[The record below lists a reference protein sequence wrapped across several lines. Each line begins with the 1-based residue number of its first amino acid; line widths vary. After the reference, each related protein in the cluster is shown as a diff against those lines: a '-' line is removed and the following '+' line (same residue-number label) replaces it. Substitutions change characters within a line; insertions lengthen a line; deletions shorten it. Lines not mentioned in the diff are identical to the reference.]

1 MRRDKCIELTRRRE
15 FTIHLLTIITLVS
28 VILILNVSKAFAHC
42 DTMGG
47 PVITAAQ
54 RALATKQVNVILIW
68 VQEKDETEVKQRFQE
83 TLAVRGL
90 NNEARAVADNYF
102 FETVVRLHR
111 LGEGEPYTG
120 IKPAGTDLG
129 PVIPIADKALD
140 SGSIEPLLRLF
151 APTLK
156 LDIET
161 RFKDVIAKKSFKEDD
176 VIAGRVYVKAYVQFL
191 HHLEHVYETSKKG
204 NHSH

>member
-1 MRRDKCIELTRRRE
+1 MGRAICIENTSRHKS
-15 FTIHLLTIITLVS
+15 TIQLLTVIVALS
-28 VILILNVSKAFAHC
+28 VILVLNVSKAFAHC

-54 RALATKQVNVILIW
+54 RALATKNVNLILIW
-68 VQEKDETEVKQRFQE
+68 VQQKDETEVRQRFQE
-83 TLAVRGL
+83 TLGVRGL
-90 NNEARAVADNYF
+90 NNDARVVADNYF

-161 RFKDVIAKKSFKEDD
+161 LFKDVRAKKSFAEDD
-176 VIAGRVYVKAYVQFL
+176 VAAGRVYVKAYVNFL
-191 HHLEHVYETSKKG
+191 HHLEHVYSTSKKG

>member
-1 MRRDKCIELTRRRE
+1 MRRDKCIEMAWRRE
-15 FTIHLLTIITLVS
+15 FTIHLLTVMTLVS
-28 VILILNVSKAFAHC
+28 VILLFNVSKAFAHC
-42 DTMGG
+42 DTIGG

-54 RALATKQVNVILIW
+54 RALATKNVNVILIW
-68 VQEKDETEVKQRFQE
+68 VQEKDETEVKQRFQD

-140 SGSIEPLLRLF
+140 SGSIEPLLRLL

-161 RFKDVIAKKSFKEDD
+161 RFKDVITKKSFKEDN
-176 VIAGRVYVKAYVQFL
+176 VIAGRVYVKTYVHFL
-191 HHLEHVYETSKKG
+191 HHLEQVYETSKKG

>member
-1 MRRDKCIELTRRRE
+1 MRRNNYIEMSWRRG
-15 FTIHLLTIITLVS
+15 FIFHLLTAVTLAS
-28 VILILNVSKAFAHC
+28 VILVLNVSKAFAHC
-42 DTMGG
+42 DTMDG
-47 PVITAAQ
+47 PVIKAAQ
-54 RALATKQVNVILIW
+54 RALETKNVNVILIW
-68 VQEKDETEVKQRFQE
+68 VQQNDETEVKKRFHE

-90 NNEARAVADNYF
+90 NKQTRTLADNYF

-140 SGSIEPLLRLF
+140 SGSIQPLLRLF
-151 APTLK
+151 PPTLR
-156 LDIET
+156 LEIET
-161 RFKDVIAKKSFKEDD
+161 RFKDVIAKKSFNEDD
-176 VIAGRVYVKAYVQFL
+176 VIAGRVYVSAYVHFL

-204 NHSH
+204 NDSD